1 MCTHGVR
8 LLTCHLGVRV
18 DLAQAHTWHSLPP
31 GPLLVRVMFLSHPG
45 LTVNVGDPHLALLVE
60 PPVEGHGALG
70 QLLVPGGG
78 QEALQVGY
86 RVGPQAHLQHHAF
99 L

>member
-1 MCTHGVR
+1 MR
-8 LLTCHLGVRV
+8 TCHLGVGV
-18 DLAQAHTWHSLPP
+18 DLALAQAWHSLPL
-31 GPLLVRVMFLSHPG
+31 GPLLLRVMFLRHPG

-78 QEALQVGY
+78 QEALQVCH